1 MTKAKALKRV
11 SLEDKYVSSEGR
23 IYLTGIQALVRL
35 PLIQRSRDR
44 AAGLNTGGF
53 ISGYRGSPLGGYDQ
67 ALWAAKKL
75 LEADNIHFEPGVNE
89 ELAATAVWGSQ
100 QVNLFPGAKVDG
112 VFGIWYGKAPGVDRS
127 LDALKHANSAGTSSY
142 GGVLAILGDD
152 HGGVSSTLVNQSEQ
166 VMIAAMMPVI
176 NPSSVQEYVD
186 FGLMGFALSRYS
198 GCWVGFKAVAETV
211 ESSSSISVDPE
222 RVTIVL
228 PTDFEPLE
236 DGLGIRFPD
245 PTVDQ
250 ERRLVGAKLKAVAAF
265 ARANPFDRPVWNSP
279 DARLGVVTTGKA
291 YLDVRQAMSDLGI
304 DEARARE
311 LGISIY
317 KVGMTWPLETEGIKR
332 FVEGLEEV
340 IVVEEKRSLI
350 EDQLMKALCNLERRP
365 IVVGKMDELGRELLP
380 EAGELNPLTIGRVLA
395 DRILRISDDAGVR
408 TAASVLSELAQ
419 SASSQVVSLTRTPF
433 FCSGCPHNTSTK
445 LPDGSRAGA
454 GIGCHGMAMF
464 VPEKRTSTI
473 TQMGGEGANWIGQA
487 PFSGDVHIF
496 QNLGDG
502 TYNHSGLLAIRA
514 AAASKVNITYKI
526 LYNDAVAM
534 TGGQPHDAPL
544 TVPQITRQVSAE
556 GAKKIYVV
564 TDEPDKYDANT
575 EFAAGTLV
583 RHRNELDAVQK
594 DLRDVR
600 GLTVLIYDQTC
611 AAEKRRRRKR
621 GLYPDPPRRI
631 FINDRVCEGCG
642 DCSVKSNC
650 VAVKPME
657 TEYGRKRQ
665 IDQSDCNKD
674 YSCANGF
681 CPSFVTVFGGALRKA
696 PKAQAGH
703 GGELFADIPLPSIPA
718 LDRSYGILVTGIG
731 GTGVITVGAL
741 LGMAAHLDGLG
752 CSVLDNTGFAQKNGA
767 VMSHVRLGPDP
778 DELHSVRIGR
788 GQADLLIGC
797 DIVVAGSQAALYC
810 YSPETTRAVI
820 NEHVQ
825 PTSDF
830 VRNNDLDFQTSRMR
844 KSIAKAIGGK
854 VDFVNATTI
863 AAALM
868 GDAIATNVFML
879 GYAWQKGLVP
889 LRLSAIE
896 QAIELNG
903 VAIEAN
909 KETFAW
915 GRLAA
920 HDPGKISALL
930 KQPPVSEKD
939 LNWSARDMIERRVP
953 ELEAYQ
959 DRAYADRYRG
969 LADAALAADPKAAA
983 DGRFSKAVANNFYKL
998 MAYKDE
1004 YEVARL
1010 YSAPEFQEKLQQQF
1024 QGDFKLKVHLAPP
1037 LFSRRDKATGQLTKK
1052 MFGSWMFR
1060 LFPLLAKFKVLRGT
1074 WADPFGYTDE
1084 RRTERSL
1091 VDEYEALIKKLLPN
1105 LMSNYSVSCEL
1116 AEIPGRIRGFGHVK
1130 DESIRLARERQRELL
1145 GELEKEVSSTNTA
1158 T

>member
-1 MTKAKALKRV
+1 MINAGAPGHV
-11 SLEDKYVSSEGR
+11 SLDDKYKSSEGR

-35 PLIQRSRDR
+35 PLIQRSRDK
-44 AAGLNTGGF
+44 ANGLNTGGF

-75 LEADNIHFEPGVNE
+75 LEAENIHFEPGVNE

-166 VMIAAMMPVI
+166 VMIAAMIPVI

-211 ESSSSISVDPE
+211 ESSASISVDPE

-228 PTDFEPLE
+228 PTDFVPPEG
-236 DGLGIRFPD
+236 GLGIRSPD
-245 PTVDQ
+245 PTVEQ

-265 ARANPFDRPVWNSP
+265 ARANPFDRSVWNSP
-279 DARLGVVTTGKA
+279 GARLGVVTTGKA

-332 FVEGLEEV
+332 FVDGLEEV
-340 IVVEEKRSLI
+340 VVVEEKRSLI
-350 EDQLMKALCNLERRP
+350 EDQLMKALCNLPRRP
-365 IVVGKMDELGRELLP
+365 IVVGKLDELGRELLP
-380 EAGELNPLTIGRVLA
+380 ETGELDPLAIGLVLA
-395 DRILRISDDAGVR
+395 DRILRISDDAAVRAAAGVL
-408 TAASVLSELAQ
+408 ADLAQ
-419 SASSQVVSLTRTPF
+419 PTSGQVVSLTRTPF
-433 FCSGCPHNTSTK
+433 FCSGCPHNTSTN
-445 LPDGSRAGA
+445 LPEGSRAGA

-487 PFSGDVHIF
+487 PFSGDEHIF

-502 TYNHSGLLAIRA
+502 TYNHSGLLAVRA
-514 AAASKVNITYKI
+514 AAASNVNITYKI

-556 GAKKIYVV
+556 GAKKIYIV
-564 TDEPDKYDANT
+564 TDEPDKYGAGA
-575 EFAAGTLV
+575 EFAPGTVV
-583 RHRNELDAVQK
+583 RHRDDLDTVQK
-594 DLRDVR
+594 DLREVR

-621 GLYPDPPRRI
+621 GLYPDPPKRI

-650 VAVKPME
+650 VAVKPLE

-681 CPSFVTVFGGALRKA
+681 CPSFVTVFGGDLRKA
-696 PKAQAGH
+696 PKAQVGQ
-703 GGELFADIPLPSIPA
+703 GDELFAEIPFPSIPV
-718 LDRSYGILVTGIG
+718 LDQSYDILITGIG

-741 LGMAAHLDGLG
+741 LGMAAHMDGLG

-778 DELHSVRIGR
+778 EELHSVRIGR
-788 GQADLLIGC
+788 GRADLLIGC
-797 DIVVAGSQAALYC
+797 DIVVAGSQAALSC
-810 YSPETTRAVI
+810 YNPETTRAVV
-820 NEHVQ
+820 NEHLQ

-830 VRNNDLDFQTSRMR
+830 VRDNDMDFQTSRMR
-844 KSIAKAIGGK
+844 QSLAQAIGGN
-854 VDFVNATTI
+854 VDFVNATAI
-863 AAALM
+863 ASALM

-903 VAIEAN
+903 VAIQAN

-920 HDPGKISALL
+920 HDPEKISALL
-930 KQPPVSEKD
+930 KPSLAPEQD
-939 LNWSARDMIERRVP
+939 LNLSTQAMVDRRAL
-953 ELEAYQ
+953 ELEVYQ
-959 DRAYADRYRG
+959 DRAYADRYRA
-969 LADAALAADPKAAA
+969 LADAACAADPEGAFQ
-983 DGRFSKAVANNFYKL
+983 GQFSRSVATNFYKL

-1010 YSAPEFQEKLQQQF
+1010 YSAPEFREKLRQQF

-1037 LFSRRDKATGQLTKK
+1037 LFSRRDKATGQLKK
-1052 MFGSWMFR
+1052 RMFGPWMFR
-1060 LFPLLAKFKVLRGT
+1060 VFPLLAKLKILRGT
-1074 WADPFGYTDE
+1074 WADPFGHTDE
-1084 RRTERSL
+1084 RRTERAL
-1091 VDEYEALIKKLLPN
+1091 VDEYEALIKKLLAN
-1105 LMSNYSVSCEL
+1105 LTDNYSVSCKL
-1116 AEIPGRIRGFGHVK
+1116 ADVPSRIRGYGHVK
-1130 DESIRLARERQRELL
+1130 DESIRLARERQRELIVAL
-1145 GELEKEVSSTNTA
+1145 DKKVSSIHA
-1158 T
+1158 VA